1 MAKTIAERLVELE
14 ARETGTREPYP
25 SFLSRLREAEREHKT
40 LIPFEIKGRMSLLRK
55 YPEMRPN
62 YKASV
67 PLAKSNYGKLPFG
80 PKTKAAF
87 NAGLD
92 AGKDN
97 YDPKIIVSHEKKW
110 AVNWMEGVSR

>member
-1 MAKTIAERLVELE
+1 MAKSIAERLAELE
-14 ARETGTREPYP
+14 AKETGPREPYP
-25 SFLSRLREAEREHKT
+25 DFRTRLRMAEEKHKP

-62 YKASV
+62 YRASV

-80 PKTKAAF
+80 PKTKAAY

-97 YDPKIIVSHEKKW
+97 YDPKIVVSHEKKW
-110 AVNWMEGVSR
+110 ATHWMMGVSK